1 MPEDAPAAKL
11 AAVEGYGAEI
21 TTYDRYSKPQ
31 VEAGREFAAATGMTF
46 VPAYDDPRI
55 AAGAGTAALEL
66 LEDAGPLDVLVAPIG
81 GGGGM
86 SGYATVVKA
95 LHPDARVIG
104 VEAAASAVTKR
115 SLEAG
120 ERIRIPVPRHLA
132 DGQMLTQPGEWT
144 FEVMRRLVDEIV
156 LVSDDEILA
165 AMAFLFDRLKLV
177 TEPSGAIATA
187 ALLAGHVDPAG
198 RRVGAIVSGGNVG
211 LERFM
216 SLMAGVRAPGV
227 AGSRRASSVRERTPS
242 LRYARVRFASTVRS
256 ETNSSPAISRFDRP
270 PAASSA
276 IRSSLV
282 VSSSRSAVRRPPTRA
297 VSARARSA
305 QPSAPS
311 ASNSRSAVVS
321 DSRAALRCRARRWTE
336 PSASRARASSNG
348 PPDSS
353 WARTA
358 SPSWWSAT
366 SVSPSAALSS
376 PRQRCAAAR
385 SHGHRAPASSSS
397 RSSRAVAGSPSA
409 IAASIASG
417 CTGTTPSSPTR
428 RAHEDEDG
436 LECGPRLRMAPER
449 ELEDAERPAVL
460 GLREAVFGALGDRE
474 TLVEGSAGRLR
485 AAEVGERQALGE
497 QQHRPLGHL
506 ARSALRRSG
515 RAVRRRGPPG
525 SGRRATRARRERT
538 AGWC

>member
-1 MPEDAPAAKL
+1 MLALEQVREAAALLDGVAHRTPVMTSRTLDAAVGGAVHLKCESFQRGGAFKFRGAFNFLSSLSEDERERGVCAISSGNHAQAVAIAARELGLRAAILMPEDAPAVKL

-132 DGQMLTQPGEWT
+132 DWQMLTQPGEWT

-216 SLMAGVRAPGV
+216 SLMAGVRAP
-227 AGSRRASSVRERTPS
+227 A
-242 LRYARVRFASTVRS
+242 
-256 ETNSSPAISRFDRP
+256 
-270 PAASSA
+270 
-276 IRSSLV
+276 
-282 VSSSRSAVRRPPTRA
+282 
-297 VSARARSA
+297 
-305 QPSAPS
+305 
-311 ASNSRSAVVS
+311 
-321 DSRAALRCRARRWTE
+321 
-336 PSASRARASSNG
+336 
-348 PPDSS
+348 
-353 WARTA
+353 
-358 SPSWWSAT
+358 
-366 SVSPSAALSS
+366 
-376 PRQRCAAAR
+376 
-385 SHGHRAPASSSS
+385 
-397 RSSRAVAGSPSA
+397 
-409 IAASIASG
+409 
-417 CTGTTPSSPTR
+417 
-428 RAHEDEDG
+428 
-436 LECGPRLRMAPER
+436 
-449 ELEDAERPAVL
+449 
-460 GLREAVFGALGDRE
+460 
-474 TLVEGSAGRLR
+474 
-485 AAEVGERQALGE
+485 
-497 QQHRPLGHL
+497 
-506 ARSALRRSG
+506 
-515 RAVRRRGPPG
+515 
-525 SGRRATRARRERT
+525 
-538 AGWC
+538 